1 MSRKSNERK
10 IDFSVTELIAAAAP
24 FETEQHARQ
33 IANNCLRTLYN
44 AKDMYH
50 LVGLEALNNHVRED
64 VDSFLKSVEIQVK
77 IVLYLLFYPFVF

>member
-10 IDFSVTELIAAAAP
+10 IDFSVTELIDAASP
-24 FETEQHARQ
+24 FQTQQHARQ

-44 AKDMYH
+44 AKDTYH

-77 IVLYLLFYPFVF
+77 IVLFIIIIFFY